1 MQGKFM
7 ALSLDITRKKRK
19 FAAEKNDL
27 FSGGTNMDKIRYIN
41 MCIVEF
47 GKKFGMPASI
57 SYNYLKEHKAL
68 NFLDE
73 CYAAEHTLSLD
84 DALDD
89 IQTISRRHGGTI

>member
-1 MQGKFM
+1 
-7 ALSLDITRKKRK
+7 
-19 FAAEKNDL
+19 
-27 FSGGTNMDKIRYIN
+27 

-47 GKKFGMPASI
+47 GKKFGMPANI
-57 SYNYLKEHKAL
+57 SFNYLKENQAL

-89 IQTISRRHGGTI
+89 IQAISRRHGGTI